1 MNEEDLSIFKYR
13 MEKEIANHEIILNEQ
28 MNGKFEKISVRTK
41 VSGYVDC
48 YIYRPTQYMDDELL
62 PMYFNLHGGG
72 NVLGQHELDGLY
84 CQQLADQVH
93 CAVINMDYC
102 LAPEFKFPKPLYST
116 YEAIS
121 QIKECAKNY
130 GMDNTKIVVGG
141 HSAGGY
147 ISTGVGLLDCNKK
160 NINIKGLIIDYA
172 PLKQVAEESE
182 REMKDIDRIIP
193 NSRMVQ
199 YRDWY
204 FEKIED
210 IHLPLAS
217 PVYADLHNMPDMLII
232 SAEYDSLAQEE
243 KEFAQKAKEAGCKV
257 KYLLFEDCEHGFTHK
272 WFKEYN
278 EKQSQKAWVSM
289 ANFLKNIFYI
299 SE

>member
-1 MNEEDLSIFKYR
+1 MNKEDLSIFEYR
-13 MEKEIANHEIILNEQ
+13 MEKEIANHEIVLHEQ
-28 MNGKFEKISVRTK
+28 INGKFEKTSVRTE

-48 YIYRPTQYMDDELL
+48 YIYRPKQYIDDELL
-62 PMYFNLHGGG
+62 PIYFNLHGGG
-72 NVLGQHELDGLY
+72 NVLGQCELDGLY

-93 CAVINMDYC
+93 CAVINIDYC

-116 YEAIS
+116 YEAIL
-121 QIKECAKNY
+121 QINEYAKSY
-130 GMDNTKIVVGG
+130 GLDNTKIVIGG

-147 ISTGVGLLDCNKK
+147 ISTGVAMLNRDKK
-160 NINIKGLIIDYA
+160 NIDIKGLIIDYA
-172 PLKQVAEESE
+172 PLKQVSDANE
-182 REMKDIDRIIP
+182 RKIKDENRIIP

-217 PVYADLHNMPDMLII
+217 PVYADLYNMPDMLII

-243 KEFAQKAKEAGCKV
+243 KEFANKAKEAGCKV
-257 KYLLFEDCEHGFTHK
+257 EYLLFEDCEHGFTHK

-278 EKQSQKAWVSM
+278 EKQSQKAWKSM
-289 ANFLKNIFYI
+289 ANFLKSMFYKQ
-299 SE
+299 E